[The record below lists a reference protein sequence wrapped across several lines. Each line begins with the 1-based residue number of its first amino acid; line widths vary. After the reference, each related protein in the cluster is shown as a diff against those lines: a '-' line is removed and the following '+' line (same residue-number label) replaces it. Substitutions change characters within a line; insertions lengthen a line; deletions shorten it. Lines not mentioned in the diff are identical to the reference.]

1 MFSKEDFPFVM
12 IEVLQSG
19 HYDHGID
26 KVWRE
31 GDDICENKEVVFRP
45 VDPLERIVCWRRTKS
60 SITVGRSGTVM
71 GVVCDGAVVVVV
83 GPVVVVVGAAGT
95 AGVSRGFSAGSGSTM
110 G

>member
-45 VDPLERIVCWRRTKS
+45 VEPLERIVCWRRTKS
-60 SITVGRSGTVM
+60 SITVG
-71 GVVCDGAVVVVV
+71 
-83 GPVVVVVGAAGT
+83 AAAPSCWSFGIAIATHVSQHLSATSLT
-95 AGVSRGFSAGSGSTM
+95 AQVANPH
-110 G
+110 